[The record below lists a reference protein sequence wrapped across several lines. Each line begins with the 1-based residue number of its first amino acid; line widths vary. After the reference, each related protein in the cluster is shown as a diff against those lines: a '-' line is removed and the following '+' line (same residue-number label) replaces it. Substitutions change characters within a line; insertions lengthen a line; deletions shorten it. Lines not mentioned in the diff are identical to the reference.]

1 MLHRSFDRPS
11 VDRSYLCFAE
21 AVHKYFD
28 SLLKDHS
35 FQRVS
40 FDQTFVRY
48 ESDEIFI
55 NVYHGRS
62 SYEIAMEMG
71 RLNHPDEHET
81 SYTIGSFMRLID
93 PKQAENYRSFAATN
107 PNSVEKGVSQLS
119 ELFKKY
125 ALSPLLSD
133 KAIFTKL
140 RKQREVLKDA
150 FVRKVLVSQVR
161 PEATEAFQRKDYQ
174 EAARLYESIK
184 EDLTPTEVKK
194 LQYAKKHM
202 TTK

>member
-1 MLHRSFDRPS
+1 
-11 VDRSYLCFAE
+11 
-21 AVHKYFD
+21 
-28 SLLKDHS
+28 
-35 FQRVS
+35 
-40 FDQTFVRY
+40 
-48 ESDEIFI
+48 
-55 NVYHGRS
+55 
-62 SYEIAMEMG
+62 
-71 RLNHPDEHET
+71 
-81 SYTIGSFMRLID
+81 MRLID

>member
-1 MLHRSFDRPS
+1 MLHRSFSRPS
-11 VDRSYLCFAE
+11 VDRLYLRFAE
-21 AVHKYFD
+21 AVHKHFD
-28 SLLKDHS
+28 LLLKEHG
-35 FQRVS
+35 FKCVS
-40 FDQTFVRY
+40 SDQTFVRY

-62 SYEIAMEMG
+62 SHEIGTEIG
-71 RLNHPDEHET
+71 RLNHPDEVET
-81 SYTIGSFMRLID
+81 GYSIGSFLQLID
-93 PKQAENYRSFAATN
+93 PKQADSYRYFIARN
-107 PNSVEKGVSQLS
+107 PDAVEKGVSQLS

-125 ALSPLLSD
+125 ALSLLLSD

-140 RKQREVLKDA
+140 GKQRIVLTHA
-150 FVRKVLVSQVR
+150 FAREVLVSQVR